1 MQVQKEKESDK
12 ALIKQS
18 KNRKLCSEG
27 SALRKQAQK
36 IEKKYKRRIKF
47 WDWQILKRQK
57 VNDLKFI

>member
-1 MQVQKEKESDK
+1 MSKYKGKKSHTHNMQVQKEKESDK

-47 WDWQILKRQK
+47 
-57 VNDLKFI
+57 